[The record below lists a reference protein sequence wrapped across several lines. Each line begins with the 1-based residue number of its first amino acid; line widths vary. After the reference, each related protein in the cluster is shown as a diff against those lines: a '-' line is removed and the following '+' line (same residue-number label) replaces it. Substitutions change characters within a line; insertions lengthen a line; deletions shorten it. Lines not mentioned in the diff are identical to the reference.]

1 MSHTRLPALLRA
13 GAAGLL
19 AGLLMAGLPA
29 PQAGAG
35 GPAVVRG
42 TVVDL
47 STTKHK
53 PVARQPIALELRRNG
68 HTLDMVHGR
77 TDTRGNFALPAPALP
92 AGAQYTLI
100 TTYRRVPY
108 TEALTA
114 RQAARPVQV
123 RVYDT
128 TGSDSSI
135 AAMGVTIGVRRR
147 GSGLAVIE
155 EWLFTNVG
163 TRTAVGAGATGRAAA
178 TFLLPPGASH
188 VAVTAVGPSP
198 ASATIGGDGVAVNA
212 ILRPA
217 SGLSAASFHQLTY
230 TFDLPAGSG
239 HPTLLI
245 PTRYLIGSLKVFAIG
260 SRLVAPDFKRTT
272 LAVGKSA
279 LPALETQAVAPGSTL
294 AVGVD
299 GPPVTPAPPAAVT
312 PAPFPLAPVAV
323 LIELGFGGLLLFG
336 LFQRGGLTRRRDRQA
351 LIEER
356 TRLVAAIAELDLLH
370 ARGAVAD
377 DDYQRRRGGEKRRL
391 LDVARQLG
399 E

>member
-1 MSHTRLPALLRA
+1 MAM
-13 GAAGLL
+13 LL
-19 AGLLMAGLPA
+19 AGLLMAGLPM
-29 PQAGAG
+29 PQAGAA

-42 TVVDL
+42 TVLDL
-47 STTKHK
+47 STSKHK
-53 PVARQPIALELRRNG
+53 PVARQPIALELRRDG
-68 HTLDMVHGR
+68 HTLRTVQAR
-77 TDTRGNFALPAPALP
+77 TDARGSFAVPAPALP
-92 AGAQYTLI
+92 SGAQYALVTS
-100 TTYRRVPY
+100 YKRVSY
-108 TEALTA
+108 QVTLTA
-114 RQAARPVQV
+114 RQAARPLQV
-123 RVYDT
+123 GVYDT
-128 TGSDSSI
+128 TGSDAGI

-147 GSGLAVIE
+147 GNNLAVIE
-155 EWLFTNVG
+155 DWLFTNVG
-163 TRTAVGAGATGRAAA
+163 SRTAVGAGARGRAVA

-188 VAVTAVGPSP
+188 VAVTAVGPAP
-198 ASATIGGDGVAVNA
+198 ASATIGRDGVAVNA

-217 SGLSAASFHQLTY
+217 NGLSAASFHQLTY
-230 TFDLPAGSG
+230 TFDLPADSG

-260 SRLVAPDFKRTT
+260 SHLVAPNFKRTT
-272 LAVGKSA
+272 LAVGTRS

-299 GPPVTPAPPAAVT
+299 GPPVRAAPPAAVT

-323 LIELGFGGLLLFG
+323 LIELGFGGLLLLA
-336 LFQRGGLTRRRDRQA
+336 LFQRGGLVRRRKKQS
-351 LIEER
+351 LLEER
-356 TRLVAAIAELDLLH
+356 ARLVTAIAELDLLH